1 MPERE
6 AWARQPGE
14 TSRAYSAFCIYRDLG
29 PRERSLR
36 EAASHYYSNK
46 TRTSIAQIGIWSG
59 RHNWVERC
67 RQYDE
72 FLDEQRRQKALDA
85 VLEMA
90 DRQAREG
97 TALQTLG
104 AKILASLLAKGE
116 NLTGNVL
123 DVVRALR
130 TGAEIER
137 LARGMP
143 TQIIEEQAPERDFLV
158 IEWRG
163 EGEEKEGE

>member
-1 MPERE
+1 MIERE
-6 AWARQPGE
+6 VWARQPGE

-29 PRERSLR
+29 PKERSLR
-36 EAASHYYSNK
+36 ETASRYYSNK

-59 RHNWVERC
+59 KHNWVERC

-72 FLDEQRRQKALDA
+72 FIDEQKRQKALDEI
-85 VLEMA
+85 LEMA
-90 DRQAREG
+90 GRQAKEG

-104 AKILASLLAKGE
+104 ARILGSLLAKGD

-158 IEWRG
+158 IEWLG
-163 EGEEKEGE
+163 EGEEEGER

>member
-6 AWARQPGE
+6 PWARQPGE
-14 TSRAYSAFCIYRDLG
+14 TRRAFAAFCIYRDLG
-29 PRERSLR
+29 PRKRSHGQ
-36 EAASHYYSNK
+36 AAKRYYEGK
-46 TRTSIAQIGIWSG
+46 ARVYLGQIALWSS
-59 RHNWVERC
+59 RYNWVERC

-72 FLDEQRRQKALDA
+72 FVDEQRRQKALDA
-85 VLEMA
+85 ILEMA

-104 AKILASLLAKGE
+104 ARILSSLLARGNE
-116 NLTGNVL
+116 ITGNVL

-163 EGEEKEGE
+163 ESEEEEA